1 MLKEVGE
8 LPQITQSVKLRS
20 RVTSPWPYEP
30 RPFNLYHLGKET
42 AAQTHLTGIDI
53 NDQTLFR
60 AWSHWVL
67 TTLWGKHCFYYC
79 CRYCYYFFH
88 FTEQE
93 KQRYREAASTPR
105 SHNYLVM
112 VLEFE
117 SLMAL
122 ESTLNYI
129 NAQGHYS
136 LLPLET
142 SLGFLGNWKM

>member
-60 AWSHWVL
+60 A
-67 TTLWGKHCFYYC
+67 
-79 CRYCYYFFH
+79 
-88 FTEQE
+88 
-93 KQRYREAASTPR
+93 
-105 SHNYLVM
+105 
-112 VLEFE
+112 
-117 SLMAL
+117 
-122 ESTLNYI
+122 
-129 NAQGHYS
+129 
-136 LLPLET
+136 
-142 SLGFLGNWKM
+142 